1 MQIRSGGKIDLEK
14 LDILTS
20 FLSTVLH
27 VSVGAQVLNGDQRA
41 SGKEAHFKRVNCA
54 PVLNGDQTASRKE
67 ARGWVL
73 AMISLESCFRPCAPK
88 SMRAPKNASAYVTT
102 KFLVPSN

>member
-27 VSVGAQVLNGDQRA
+27 VSVGAQVLNGDQCT

-67 ARGWVL
+67 ARG
-73 AMISLESCFRPCAPK
+73 
-88 SMRAPKNASAYVTT
+88 
-102 KFLVPSN
+102 